1 MTNELNTNE
10 TRIRKKN
17 ENSLVKRS
25 VPKTQRQ
32 RQRGVK
38 TEHKST
44 KTTPETRSTRLSD
57 VKEKS
62 NLRNLRENKKI
73 TEKRLPPAVSAMSPK
88 PSPQTSRRFCF

>member
-25 VPKTQRQ
+25 VPKTQRH

-73 TEKRLPPAVSAMSPK
+73 TETIETRNRKK
-88 PSPQTSRRFCF
+88 T